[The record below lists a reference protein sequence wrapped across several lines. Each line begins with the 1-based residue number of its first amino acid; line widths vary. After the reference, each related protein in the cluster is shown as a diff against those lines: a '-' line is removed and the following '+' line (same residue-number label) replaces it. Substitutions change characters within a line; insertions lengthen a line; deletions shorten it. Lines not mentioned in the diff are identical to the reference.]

1 MKKLNKILTCVAFAL
16 AILILVMALMLQ
28 EWITSLLITALLLD
42 WWIIYKYEEIIKGYH
57 KLAEKQCNEL
67 CEVYGKLSKLEL
79 EKEEAVAK
87 FMDANSACD
96 RLIPERDRLVEDI
109 AKVDRD
115 NAQLRK
121 DLAEAKKR
129 EDIAHKTIESQRQ
142 EVCDL
147 QSTVTALE
155 AQLEAAQSQIT
166 TLKAK
171 LSRKPRKPFPPQN
184 VTPVKVEE

>member
-1 MKKLNKILTCVAFAL
+1 MKTANKILTYAASVMMVI
-16 AILILVMALMLQ
+16 AIVVCLMRG
-28 EWITSLLITALLLD
+28 EWLDALLLSALLMAE
-42 WWIIYKYEEIIKGYH
+42 WIIFDQSKLIKELHEIIEEQDVLVADSITKIG
-57 KLAEKQCNEL
+57 
-67 CEVYGKLSKLEL
+67 SL
-79 EKEEAVAK
+79 EKDKTA
-87 FMDANSACD
+87 
-96 RLIPERDRLVEDI
+96 LINDI
-109 AKVDRD
+109 ATVDRD
-115 NAQLRK
+115 NGRLRI

-129 EDIAHKTIESQRQ
+129 EEIAHKTIESQRQ
-142 EVCDL
+142 EVYDL

>member
-1 MKKLNKILTCVAFAL
+1 MKTVNKILTYVVSVML
-16 AILILVMALMLQ
+16 VIAIAMSLMRG
-28 EWITSLLITALLLD
+28 EWLDALLLSALLMAE
-42 WWIIYKYEEIIKGYH
+42 WIIFG
-57 KLAEKQCNEL
+57 Q
-67 CEVYGKLSKLEL
+67 SKLIKECREKATELGVQVTDLTTKNGSL
-79 EKEEAVAK
+79 EKDKTA
-87 FMDANSACD
+87 
-96 RLIPERDRLVEDI
+96 LINDI
-109 AKVDRD
+109 ATVDRD
-115 NAQLRK
+115 NGRLRT

-129 EDIAHKTIESQRQ
+129 EEIAHKTIESQRQ

-155 AQLEAAQSQIT
+155 AQLESAQSQIT

>member
-1 MKKLNKILTCVAFAL
+1 MKTVNKILTYAVSVM
-16 AILILVMALMLQ
+16 LVIVIAMSLMRG
-28 EWITSLLITALLLD
+28 EWLDALLLSALLMAE
-42 WWIIYKYEEIIKGYH
+42 WIIFGQSKLIKELREIIEEQDVLVADSITKIG
-57 KLAEKQCNEL
+57 
-67 CEVYGKLSKLEL
+67 SL
-79 EKEEAVAK
+79 EKDKTA
-87 FMDANSACD
+87 
-96 RLIPERDRLVEDI
+96 LINDI
-109 AKVDRD
+109 ATVDRD
-115 NAQLRK
+115 NGRLRI

-129 EDIAHKTIESQRQ
+129 EEIARKTIESQRQ

>member
-1 MKKLNKILTCVAFAL
+1 MKTANKILTYAASVMMVI
-16 AILILVMALMLQ
+16 AIVVCLMRG
-28 EWITSLLITALLLD
+28 EWLDALLLSALLMAE
-42 WWIIYKYEEIIKGYH
+42 WIIDKQSELIRT
-57 KLAEKQCNEL
+57 LREKATEL
-67 CEVYGKLSKLEL
+67 GVQVIDLTTKNGSL
-79 EKEEAVAK
+79 EKDKTA
-87 FMDANSACD
+87 
-96 RLIPERDRLVEDI
+96 LINDI
-109 AKVDRD
+109 ATVDRD
-115 NAQLRK
+115 NGRLRI

-129 EDIAHKTIESQRQ
+129 EEIARKTIESQRQ

-171 LSRKPRKPFPPQN
+171 LSRKPRKPFPSHN

>member
-1 MKKLNKILTCVAFAL
+1 MKTVNKILTYAASVMMVI
-16 AILILVMALMLQ
+16 AIVVCLMRG
-28 EWITSLLITALLLD
+28 EWLDALLLSALLMAE
-42 WWIIYKYEEIIKGYH
+42 WIINKQSELIEKVRKIGEELGGQVIDLTTKNG
-57 KLAEKQCNEL
+57 
-67 CEVYGKLSKLEL
+67 SL
-79 EKEEAVAK
+79 EKDKTA
-87 FMDANSACD
+87 
-96 RLIPERDRLVEDI
+96 LINDI
-109 AKVDRD
+109 ATVDRD
-115 NAQLRK
+115 NGRLRI

-142 EVCDL
+142 EVYDL

-184 VTPVKVEE
+184 VTPAKVEE

>member
-1 MKKLNKILTCVAFAL
+1 MKTVNKILTYVVSVMLVIAMVVCL
-16 AILILVMALMLQ
+16 MRGEWIEAILLSALLME
-28 EWITSLLITALLLD
+28 EWINNKQSESIEKLRKIGEELGVRVIDLTTKNGSLEKDKTAL
-42 WWIIYKYEEIIKGYH
+42 I
-57 KLAEKQCNEL
+57 N
-67 CEVYGKLSKLEL
+67 
-79 EKEEAVAK
+79 
-87 FMDANSACD
+87 
-96 RLIPERDRLVEDI
+96 DI
-109 AKVDRD
+109 ATVDRD
-115 NAQLRK
+115 NGRLRI

-129 EDIAHKTIESQRQ
+129 EEIAHKTIESQRK

>member
-1 MKKLNKILTCVAFAL
+1 MKKLNKILTYIASAMIVAAIVIAL
-16 AILILVMALMLQ
+16 LRGDWLN
-28 EWITSLLITALLLD
+28 ALLLSALLMAE
-42 WWIIYKYEEIIKGYH
+42 WIIYKQTELIGTLH
-57 KLAEKQCNEL
+57 EKASEL
-67 CEVYGKLSKLEL
+67 GVQVVDLTTKNDSL
-79 EKEEAVAK
+79 EKEKTSLIRILA
-87 FMDANSACD
+87 DAD
-96 RLIPERDRLVEDI
+96 
-109 AKVDRD
+109 KD
-115 NAQLRK
+115 NYRYNI

-129 EDIAHKTIESQRQ
+129 EDIAHKTIESQCQ

-155 AQLEAAQSQIT
+155 AQLESAQSQIT